1 MEKKTFRWFGGLSV
15 VIVVIVAVGFLGA
28 LAVGRHNSMMGYG
41 MMGGWFGSQGLG
53 AGSSPTPLSNDTAA
67 GIARLYLG
75 RFEGPSLELA
85 ELTVFDNQFYAE
97 AREVESGQY
106 AFEFLIDRFSG
117 QVAPEPGPNMVWNQ
131 IYGHMMVAW
140 GAPGTSADEAM
151 PISSSDAIARAQAFL
166 DSYAPGLRVEEHA
179 AAFPGYYTIDTLRNG
194 EIVGMLSVNGYT
206 GAVWVHSWH
215 GIYLGE
221 AIDTGE

>member
-1 MEKKTFRWFGGLSV
+1 
-15 VIVVIVAVGFLGA
+15 
-28 LAVGRHNSMMGYG
+28 
-41 MMGGWFGSQGLG
+41 
-53 AGSSPTPLSNDTAA
+53 
-67 GIARLYLG
+67 
-75 RFEGPSLELA
+75 
-85 ELTVFDNQFYAE
+85 
-97 AREVESGQY
+97 
-106 AFEFLIDRFSG
+106 
-117 QVAPEPGPNMVWNQ
+117 
-131 IYGHMMVAW
+131 
-140 GAPGTSADEAM
+140 M